1 MIDAIT
7 SFITGD
13 GNEKTKANKKK
24 GKVVMGR
31 ARIANSTKFLNAML
45 RGASVS
51 WTDAQ
56 NKFNLARPRAV
67 VDKLREE
74 GYCVYIN
81 KSSKGTSYRI
91 GTPSKA
97 IVAAGLMALE
107 GQAYA

>member
-1 MIDAIT
+1 MSDRIGRYKVGDLVTLSSYGKSTNQNSCVTEAIE
-7 SFITGD
+7 D
-13 GNEKTKANKKK
+13 
-24 GKVVMGR
+24 
-31 ARIANSTKFLNAML
+31 
-45 RGASVS
+45 
-51 WTDAQ
+51 
-56 NKFNLARPRAV
+56 
-67 VDKLREE
+67 

>member
-7 SFITGD
+7 SFITGNS
-13 GNEKTKANKKK
+13 NEKTKANKKK

-56 NKFNLARPRAV
+56 NKFNLKRPRAV

-81 KSSKGTSYRI
+81 KSSNGTSYRI

>member
-1 MIDAIT
+1 MINLIK
-7 SFITGD
+7 SFINN
-13 GNEKTKANKKK
+13 NEKTNNNNSKRSNI
-24 GKVVMGR
+24 MGR

-51 WTDAQ
+51 WKEAQ
-56 NKFNLARPRAV
+56 SKFNFMRPRAV

-107 GQAYA
+107 GQKYA